1 MPGCHS
7 RRWAGGPVGA
17 GRSPGAW
24 AWTGPLRCSMV
35 LLAPWTLCGVATA
48 QNDGPAVGARIR
60 QRVAYPPGR
69 GKLHGSAPLPSVAH
83 GWAPGPCAVA
93 IGGHSPGGTKD
104 LCGLWVCCSSCL
116 GYPTKGDGGLAW
128 CGVCFGPWAAGNAWA
143 ALPPAL
149 LPAGLHASAADLAS
163 ARRGL
168 VGHGGW
174 PVSRYGQCPLCSL
187 GEAGAEHLLLWCPA
201 VALAWNAWGRL
212 AAAAPCGP
220 AGGASATVG
229 QGPSVLEAV
238 RQAHGDVAYL
248 ATFLHQVAF
257 LYSTLLGRACLEP
270 ERAAA
275 WLIRACS
282 RGSSDEESCD
292 GAGLTLEGGLGEV
305 EPHAWASDPP
315 DCACG
320 ADPGAACGVVSD
332 ATPART
338 ATGDFGG
345 GRMVRWPVTRR
356 SVEAGGCIGRLYASA
371 AVAAWMPLG
380 TGWWPRPRRVDDAH
394 ANADWV
400 VTRCAGF
407 GLARGCEILVR
418 WSPAPAWED
427 GGSPECLA
435 RARAAIP
442 WPASAQV
449 AEAVG
454 CRLALSLLTA
464 LRPERRA
471 ARVVGDNLAVVRYGA
486 GTARLRQTELQA
498 HLELGL
504 GQALSAGWRLL
515 WCAVRRRLNQAA
527 DALAAEGRAWAD
539 RLAGEGAIR
548 IQARIDWAPRTP
560 GAP

>member
-1 MPGCHS
+1 MVSRCQAAIREAGRVALWEPGAAPGRGLGRALYAAAWYCLHLGHFAVWLHRKS
-7 RRWAGGPVGA
+7 TDRRWAPGSGNEWRILRAAGSYTAAHHCLRLLTDGLPGPARWRSGA
-17 GRSPGAW
+17 TRRVAPRTCVVCGSAAAHAW
-24 AWTGPLRCSMV
+24 AT
-35 LLAPWTLCGVATA
+35 
-48 QNDGPAVGARIR
+48 
-60 QRVAYPPGR
+60 
-69 GKLHGSAPLPSVAH
+69 
-83 GWAPGPCAVA
+83 
-93 IGGHSPGGTKD
+93 
-104 LCGLWVCCSSCL
+104 
-116 GYPTKGDGGLAW
+116 PTEDDDGLAW

-212 AAAAPCGP
+212 AAVAPCGP
-220 AGGASATVG
+220 ASGASATAG

-315 DCACG
+315 DCDCG
-320 ADPGAACGVVSD
+320 AGPGAACGVVSD
-332 ATPART
+332 AAPART

-371 AVAAWMPLG
+371 AVAACMSLG
-380 TGWWPRPRRVDDAH
+380 LAGGLGRTLCCLRRVLCSLGRSLWAGPRLRNPRP
-394 ANADWV
+394 
-400 VTRCAGF
+400 
-407 GLARGCEILVR
+407 
-418 WSPAPAWED
+418 
-427 GGSPECLA
+427 
-435 RARAAIP
+435 
-442 WPASAQV
+442 
-449 AEAVG
+449 
-454 CRLALSLLTA
+454 
-464 LRPERRA
+464 
-471 ARVVGDNLAVVRYGA
+471 
-486 GTARLRQTELQA
+486 
-498 HLELGL
+498 LEPSSGL
-504 GQALSAGWRLL
+504 GR
-515 WCAVRRRLNQAA
+515 C
-527 DALAAEGRAWAD
+527 
-539 RLAGEGAIR
+539 
-548 IQARIDWAPRTP
+548 
-560 GAP
+560 